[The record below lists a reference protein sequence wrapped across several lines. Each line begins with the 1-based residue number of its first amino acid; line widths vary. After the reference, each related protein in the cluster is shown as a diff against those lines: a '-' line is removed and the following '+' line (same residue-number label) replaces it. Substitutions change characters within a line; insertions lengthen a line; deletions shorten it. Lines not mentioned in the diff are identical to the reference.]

1 MIDYSIFYRNSY
13 QDSKNL
19 PNYDIFISAFNS
31 SERVQNSY
39 DNVKAQRKI
48 WLIHPEYLY
57 TDLEIPSGNDIV
69 APTIEEKDEI
79 SQVNKLIDCLG
90 NVENFSICIDITG
103 FMRHVLVFL
112 IVKLKFLN
120 INSFAAIY
128 SEPDSYS
135 KDEQTEF
142 STITSESV
150 KTIAGI
156 SADIESKFQNH
167 LIINVGYDHKIIN
180 QVTSY
185 LDNAIV
191 HPLFSF
197 PSLSADMY
205 QQSASRASLSG
216 EVTKKDEWISN
227 RKFSPAN
234 NPFATAQVISELITE
249 LDLKNNRK
257 NNFYLSPLSTKAQ
270 TLGFA
275 IYWALEGEKRDI
287 SILLPECLTYSRET
301 SKGLKRLWLYTV
313 ELV

>member
-1 MIDYSIFYRNSY
+1 MIDYSIFYRDSY
-13 QDSKNL
+13 QNPHDL
-19 PNYDIFISAFNS
+19 PHYDIFISAYNS
-31 SERVQNSY
+31 SERVQNIY
-39 DNVKAQRKI
+39 DSIKANRKI

-69 APTIEEKDEI
+69 TPTIEEKDEV
-79 SQVNKLIDCLG
+79 SQVNKLIDSLG
-90 NVENFSICIDITG
+90 DIENLNICIDITG
-103 FMRHVLVFL
+103 FMRHVLIFL
-112 IVKLKFLN
+112 VVKFKHLN
-120 INSFAAIY
+120 INSFSAIY

-142 STITSESV
+142 STTTSELV
-150 KTIAGI
+150 KTISGI
-156 SADIESKFQNH
+156 SADVESDFQNH

-180 QVTSY
+180 QVTSH

-205 QQSASRASLSG
+205 QQSASRAALSG

-234 NPFATAQVISELITE
+234 NPFATAQVISDLITE
-249 LDLKNNRK
+249 LDVENSKK

-270 TLGFA
+270 ALGFA
-275 IYWALEGEKRDI
+275 VYWALEGHTRDI